1 MQLNNISQENEYL
14 QRDKEEFLEEV
25 KNKNDRNINLEE
37 RIFELEKELKKSWQD
52 ELNIL
57 LSLQKTY
64 DNYNLNELISKL
76 NLEQKII
83 KLENNIEHI
92 DTIDLEENKDFSDK
106 EKKYLKKIEELK
118 NKLSNNDSNQIV
130 KNNLKIIDKNTLEEL
145 SSQLKDYLFKSKTTK
160 LVRDM
165 NKKLVILL
173 LQLST
178 IILILQHLIN

>member
-106 EKKYLKKIEELK
+106 EKKKK
-118 NKLSNNDSNQIV
+118 NKIKKK
-130 KNNLKIIDKNTLEEL
+130 KNI
-145 SSQLKDYLFKSKTTK
+145 
-160 LVRDM
+160 
-165 NKKLVILL
+165 
-173 LQLST
+173 
-178 IILILQHLIN
+178 